1 MGNQNLHPNFHLMNT
16 RLLIG
21 FAVVVMSLMLWNGC
35 ERSVVGLEE
44 PSHPATP
51 EVFIDGFSPGLN
63 YAAFSGSVPAA
74 FQVDYEVTLN
84 NSAASMRFEVPDVG
98 DDRGAYAGGAFF
110 TGTPRDLSG
119 YDALTFWAKASQP
132 ANVDVLG
139 FGLDLAQSPYQAS
152 IGGVAVNS
160 NWKKYIIPL
169 PNAEVLEAERGMFFY
184 SEGPENERGYTL
196 WIDNVQFE
204 RLGTLAHQSAGI
216 MNGEQVRF
224 ETEEGETY
232 QLTGLYS
239 AHNLPSGVD
248 QRVGVSPNYFR
259 FRSSNEE
266 VATVDDRG
274 VVQIQGSGTA
284 SITATLNGL
293 DAQGSLEVVSSQIQ
307 RPRVAPPAPTHDAAD
322 VISMYTNVYT
332 NVPVD
337 TWNTRWQYSTAEET
351 YLKVQNQDV
360 IRYRNL
366 NFAGIEFASQQIDAT
381 QMTHFSLDIWT
392 PDPTGGSNEFKV
404 LLVDFGPN
412 GQYGG
417 GDDSSHELTFR
428 APTLRT
434 GQWVTLDIPLSQFT
448 GLTNRTN
455 MAQLVISGSL
465 PTVYMTN
472 VYFHK

>member
-1 MGNQNLHPNFHLMNT
+1 MNT

-51 EVFIDGFSPGLN
+51 EVFIDGFSPGLD
-63 YAAFSGSVPAA
+63 YAAFSGSVPTA
-74 FQVDYEVTLN
+74 FQVDNDITIN
-84 NSAASMRFEVPDVG
+84 QSTASMRFEIPDVG
-98 DDRGAYAGGAFF
+98 DNRGAYAGGAFF
-110 TGTPRDLSG
+110 TGDPRDLSG

-132 ANVDVLG
+132 ANVDVVG
-139 FGLDLAQSPYQAS
+139 FGLDLAASPYQAS
-152 IGGVAVNS
+152 IGALAVNT

-169 PNAEVLEAERGMFFY
+169 PDADALEAERGMFFY

-196 WIDNVQFE
+196 WIDEVQFE
-204 RLGTLAHQSAGI
+204 RLGTIAYQSAGL
-216 MNGEQVRF
+216 MDGESVTF
-224 ETEEGETY
+224 ETEEGETT
-232 QLTGLYS
+232 QLTGLYTTHS
-239 AHNLPSGVD
+239 LPGGVT
-248 QRVGVSPNYFR
+248 QRVAVSPSYFS
-259 FRSSNEE
+259 FTSSDES
-266 VATVDDRG
+266 VATVNASG
-274 VVQIQGSGTA
+274 VVEIVGSGTA
-284 SITATLNGL
+284 SITATFKGMKA
-293 DAQGSLEVVSSQIQ
+293 DGSLEIVSSQIQ
-307 RPRVAPPAPTHDAAD
+307 RPRTAPEAPTYDAAD
-322 VISMYTNVYT
+322 VISMYTNAYT
-332 NVPVD
+332 NVPID

-351 YLKVQNQDV
+351 YLKVQEQDV

-417 GDDSSHELTFR
+417 GDDSSDELTFK
-428 APTLRT
+428 APTLKT
-434 GQWVTLDIPLSQFT
+434 GEWVTLDIPLSQFT

-455 MAQLVISGSL
+455 MAQLVISGTL

>member
-1 MGNQNLHPNFHLMNT
+1 MG
-16 RLLIG
+16 LL
-21 FAVVVMSLMLWNGC
+21 FWTGC
-35 ERSVVGLEE
+35 ERSIVGLDE
-44 PSHPATP
+44 PSHPAVP

-63 YAAFSGSVPAA
+63 YAAFSGSVPTA
-74 FQVDYEVTLN
+74 FQVDRDITMN
-84 NSAASMRFEVPDVG
+84 HSAASMRFEIPDVG

-110 TGTPRDLSG
+110 TGDPRDLSS

-132 ANVDVLG
+132 ANVDVIG
-139 FGLDLAQSPYQAS
+139 FGLDLAASPYQAS
-152 IGGVAVNS
+152 IGGLAVNT

-169 PNAEVLEAERGMFFY
+169 PDAEALQAERGMFFY

-196 WIDNVQFE
+196 WIDEVQFE
-204 RLGTLAHQSAGI
+204 HLGTIAHQSAGI
-216 MNGEQVRF
+216 MNGEATTF
-224 ETEEGETY
+224 ETEEGETFL
-232 QLTGLYS
+232 LTGLYS
-239 AHNLPSGVD
+239 AHSLPSGVD
-248 QRVGVSPNYFR
+248 QRVGVSANYFS
-259 FRSSNEE
+259 FSSSNEA
-266 VATVDDRG
+266 VATVNEKG
-274 VVQIQGSGTA
+274 LVEIVGSGTA
-284 SITATLNGL
+284 SITATLKGVK
-293 DAQGSLEVVSSQIQ
+293 AEGSLEVVSSQIQ
-307 RPRVAPPAPTHDAAD
+307 RPRTAPQAPTYAATD
-322 VISMYTNVYT
+322 VISMYTNVYD
-332 NVPVD
+332 NVPID

-351 YLKVQNQDV
+351 YLKVQDQDV

-417 GDDSSHELTFR
+417 GDDSSHELTFK
-428 APTLRT
+428 APTLKT

-448 GLTNRTN
+448 GMTNRSH
-455 MAQLVISGSL
+455 MAQLVISGTL

>member
-1 MGNQNLHPNFHLMNT
+1 MK
-16 RLLIG
+16 RLRSIFIG
-21 FAVVVMSLMLWNGC
+21 KRYVRSLRGVAFVLVGLVLWSGC
-35 ERSVVGLEE
+35 ERSIVGLEE
-44 PSHPATP
+44 PPHPANP
-51 EVFIDGFSPGLN
+51 EVFLDGFSSGLN
-63 YAAFSGSVPAA
+63 YAAFSGSVPSA
-74 FQVDYEVTLN
+74 FQVDYDVTLN

-110 TGTPRDLSG
+110 TGDPRDLSG

-132 ANVDVLG
+132 ANVDVIG
-139 FGLDLAQSPYQAS
+139 FGLDLAESPYQAS

-169 PNAEVLEAERGMFFY
+169 PNAQVLQEERGMFFY

-196 WIDNVQFE
+196 WIDEVQFE
-204 RLGTLAHQSAGI
+204 RLGTIAHQSVGI
-216 MNGEQVRF
+216 MNGEATTF
-224 ETEEGETY
+224 ETEEGETF

-239 AHNLPSGVD
+239 SHNLPTGVD
-248 QRVGVSPNYFR
+248 QRVGISPKYFT
-259 FRSSNEE
+259 FTSSNEE
-266 VATVDDRG
+266 VATVDVHG
-274 VVQIQGSGTA
+274 VVTIQGSGTA
-284 SITATLNGL
+284 SITAKLGELN
-293 DAQGSLEVVSSQIQ
+293 AEGSLEVVSSQIQ
-307 RPRVAPPAPTHDAAD
+307 RPRTAPEAPTFSASD
-322 VISMYTNVYT
+322 VISMYTNAYT

-351 YLKVQNQDV
+351 YLKVQDQDV

-417 GDDSSHELTFR
+417 GDDSSHELTFK

-434 GQWVTLDIPLSQFT
+434 GQWITLDIPLSQFT

-455 MAQLVISGSL
+455 MAQLVISGTL